1 MTVKELKHLL
11 ATVPDCET
19 VIVETKDGKL
29 DEAIRAYYCNYYDAA
44 SNLKEQA
51 LVITAA
57 DALFSMVEEE
67 K

>member
-29 DEAIRAYYCNYYDAA
+29 DEAVRAYCCDYYDAA
-44 SNLKEQA
+44 SNLKE
-51 LVITAA
+51 
-57 DALFSMVEEE
+57 
-67 K
+67 